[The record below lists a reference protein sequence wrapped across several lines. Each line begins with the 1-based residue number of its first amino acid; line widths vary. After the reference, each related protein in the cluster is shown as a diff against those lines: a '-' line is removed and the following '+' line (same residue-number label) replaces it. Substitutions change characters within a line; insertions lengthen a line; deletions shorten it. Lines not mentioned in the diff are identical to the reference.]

1 MLVEPLISSESV
13 FTLWAVILGLATF
26 AFWIDTTKF
35 GRNISGVAIIMIVSM
50 GLSNL
55 NVIPKSAPAYGLIW
69 SYIVP
74 LAIPL
79 LLFKANLSRVIL
91 ETKGMFV
98 AFMLGTLG
106 TVLGAILG
114 YWLLPLGE
122 DAHKLAGVFSA
133 TYIGGSMNMV
143 AVSKALELDSL
154 LMSASVAADN
164 LIGTVYMVLLAI
176 MPTMLFLKRWLP
188 SPIIKAAKQKSEENI
203 NPIAEKINLNLLH
216 ISLVLTLGLVICAVA
231 YDLAAAFG
239 INSYSILFITALAV
253 GIANL
258 FPKYMAKL
266 EGDYEIGMLLM
277 YVFFAV
283 IGAGADIEKMLDSSI
298 VIALFAMIIVICHMV
313 IILICSRFFKLDLA
327 EVVVASTACVL
338 GPPAAAALAGG
349 KHWQELVVPAVML
362 GVFGYVI
369 ANFIGVALALML
381 L

>member
-1 MLVEPLISSESV
+1 MPAESFISSGSV
-13 FTLWAVILGLATF
+13 FTLWSVILGLAAF
-26 AFWIDTTKF
+26 AFWIDTTKL

-55 NVIPKSAPAYGLIW
+55 NIIPKSAPAYDLIW

-79 LLFKANLSRVIL
+79 LLFKADLRRLIP
-91 ETKGMFV
+91 ETKGMFI
-98 AFMLGTLG
+98 AFMLGTIG
-106 TVLGAILG
+106 TVMGAILG
-114 YWLLPLGE
+114 YHLLPLGE
-122 DAHKLAGVFSA
+122 EAHKLAGVFSA

-143 AVSKALELDSL
+143 AVSRALELDSS

-164 LIGTVYMVLLAI
+164 LVGIIYMVLLAM
-176 MPTMLFLKRWLP
+176 MPAALFLKQWLP
-188 SPIIKAAKQKSEENI
+188 SPIIKAATPQLEGSVNSR
-203 NPIAEKINLNLLH
+203 AGKINLNLLH
-216 ISLVLTLGLVICAVA
+216 ISVALTLGLVICAVA

-239 INSYSILFITALAV
+239 ISSYSILFITALTV
-253 GIANL
+253 GLANV
-258 FPKYMAKL
+258 FPKHLARL

-277 YVFFAV
+277 YLFFAV
-283 IGAGADIEKMLDSSI
+283 IGAGADIGKMLDSSI
-298 VIALFAMIIVICHMV
+298 VIALFAVIIVTCHMV
-313 IILICSRFFKLDLA
+313 VILTCSRFFKLDLA

-338 GPPAAAALAGG
+338 GPPVAAALAGG

-369 ANFIGVALALML
+369 ANFIGVTLALML